1 MLVSR
6 SEITSA
12 WALIGTVVVAAGLLS
27 IYAVANFADSSHIN
41 TSETSCTDSAL
52 PKAGWQ
58 EGARAREIA
67 ANLVRCG
74 RLQGSTGA
82 GVRALLGPPDR
93 RTGTSSDRAWIYGNA
108 PTPTLSIRFHDGR
121 ATTVRAASE

>member
-1 MLVSR
+1 M
-6 SEITSA
+6 
-12 WALIGTVVVAAGLLS
+12 S
-27 IYAVANFADSSHIN
+27 IYAVANFANPSHIT
-41 TSETSCTDSAL
+41 TSEASCTDSAL

-58 EGARAREIA
+58 KGARAREIA

-82 GVRALLGPPDR
+82 EVRALLGPPDR
-93 RTGTSSDRAWIYGNA
+93 RAGESSDREWIYGNA

-121 ATTVRAASE
+121 ATTVRAVPD